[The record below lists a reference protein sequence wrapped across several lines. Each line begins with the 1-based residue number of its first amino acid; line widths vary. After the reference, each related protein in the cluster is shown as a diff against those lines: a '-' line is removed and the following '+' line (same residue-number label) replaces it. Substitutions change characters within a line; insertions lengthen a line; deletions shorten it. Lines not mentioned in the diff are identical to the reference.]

1 MSVAAAADWRGGS
14 GRGGEGAVRTI
25 WGAEGTVAP
34 RTGPWLAVLI
44 LLLSLLPAGCGGDGG
59 PVSGTTSEPEEP
71 PIATTL
77 IVETPAGD
85 PAGDEGWVTTAGS
98 AFPNPVRV
106 RVEDQRG
113 NPVPG
118 HSIGAS
124 IVAGDGWIPSPTLTT
139 DARGEAVVT
148 WYAGS
153 DPEEPEQRLRFR
165 AGATAALT
173 AEVTGR
179 TVPPGVGVR
188 LTGHREFVEYTP
200 GTLPLVITAT
210 HGGTLLPAD
219 LPDRTWGTLVR
230 DLATDTLALLMADSL
245 EALSGERP
253 HLIRVHL
260 HRRKMDANRDV
271 EEGAQGHPEAIRAWH
286 QFHAWTETAMALVRA
301 SHPRGLYLDVHG
313 HGHEVQRLEL
323 GYLLTS
329 SHLALDDA
337 ALDGPEL
344 AGRSSLREIA
354 SWTGRTP
361 SEVVRGPGSLGDL
374 FHQQG
379 YPAVPSP
386 QDPHPAGAPY
396 LSGGYNT
403 RRYGCRDGGG
413 ICGFQLEA
421 NRIGVRDS
429 GPALGAFA
437 GATARVLLDALAD
450 ITAPAD

>member
-1 MSVAAAADWRGGS
+1 MSVGASRT
-14 GRGGEGAVRTI
+14 GRG
-25 WGAEGTVAP
+25 
-34 RTGPWLAVLI
+34 LAGLIVLMSVF
-44 LLLSLLPAGCGGDGG
+44 LAGCGSDGG
-59 PVSGTTSEPEEP
+59 PASGTAPEPEEP
-71 PIATTL
+71 SIATTL
-77 IVETPAGD
+77 IVETPGGGSAGD
-85 PAGDEGWVTTAGS
+85 GGVRVTPAGS
-98 AFPNPVRV
+98 AFPEPVRL

-113 NPVPG
+113 NPVAG
-118 HSIGAS
+118 HPIEATV
-124 IVAGDGWIPSPTLTT
+124 VAGEGWVTTPTPTT
-139 DARGEAVVT
+139 NARGEAAVI
-148 WYAGS
+148 WYSGS
-153 DPEEPEQRLRFR
+153 DPEESEQRLGLR
-165 AGATAALT
+165 AGAAPGLV

-179 TVPPGVGVR
+179 TVPPEVGVR

-200 GTLPLVITAT
+200 GTLPLVITAS
-210 HGGTLLPAD
+210 HGGTLLPGD

-271 EEGAQGHPEAIRAWH
+271 EEGAQGNPEAIRAWRE
-286 QFHAWTETAMALVRA
+286 FHAWTETAMALVRA
-301 SHPRGLYLDVHG
+301 SHSRGLYMDVHG

-323 GYLLTS
+323 GYLLTGA
-329 SHLALDDA
+329 HLALDDA
-337 ALDGPEL
+337 ALDGPDL
-344 AGRSSLREIA
+344 ADRSSLREMT

-361 SEVVRGPGSLGDL
+361 SQVVRGPGSLGDL
-374 FHQQG
+374 FHHQG

-386 QDPHPAGAPY
+386 QDRHPAGAPY

-450 ITAPAD
+450 ITTPAEAPSRGR